1 MEQCDEVVKVQEE
14 QLSEEVLWVESGI
27 LLSCSLYCP
36 VNQSELVIFVSTNK
50 YSLVTL
56 YSLLHILSGL

>member
-14 QLSEEVLWVESGI
+14 QLSEEVLWVDSGI

-36 VNQSELVIFVSTNK
+36 VRSYLIFVSTNK